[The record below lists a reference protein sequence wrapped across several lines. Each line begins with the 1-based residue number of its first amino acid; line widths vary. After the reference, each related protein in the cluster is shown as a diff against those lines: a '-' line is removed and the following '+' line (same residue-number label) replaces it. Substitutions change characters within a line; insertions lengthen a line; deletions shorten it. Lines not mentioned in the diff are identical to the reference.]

1 MLAVPGVQL
10 RGDWHHRHRSG
21 PMDTVWPDSWSGLGD
36 RTIGAVVAVR
46 RDWRSSVAV
55 VYITQILMFLERPN
69 MKPLSLPRRRRAGT
83 GQKKSMSPCGCSCL
97 CCLVRGKRL
106 ELSRLAALEPKSS
119 ASTNSAIPALLRR
132 SGAHYTRPPHEAA
145 LVQTRTPLP
154 ERRARVTSF
163 RVRRYPRNARCR
175 PRRGSCPTAP
185 R

>member
-1 MLAVPGVQL
+1 MRIAVRVAADFHFHFTAKRRFLDGISVITSKSVPL
-10 RGDWHHRHRSG
+10 FLHS
-21 PMDTVWPDSWSGLGD
+21 S
-36 RTIGAVVAVR
+36 VVAVR

-55 VYITQILMFLERPN
+55 VHITQILRFLGRPHI
-69 MKPLSLPRRRRAGT
+69 KPLSLPRRRRAGT

-132 SGAHYTRPPHEAA
+132 SGEHYTRPPHEAA

-175 PRRGSCPTAP
+175 PRRDSCPTAP